1 MPIITLTTDFGTKD
15 PYLSAV
21 KGKIYS
27 LVNHV
32 TVVDISHDIAPFN
45 VPEAAYILN
54 NAYKNFPEGTIH
66 IVGIDTAELHH
77 HAVLI
82 AKINNHFFIASDN
95 GVLSLLKGAIE
106 QVVVV
111 KEGLI
116 NTSFPTLNIF
126 VDLASKLL
134 ESKEITGL
142 GEQLTTIKKLS
153 SLNATVNDDKS
164 QITGNIIYIDNY
176 GNIVTSITK
185 ELFNTI
191 IQDRSIEIVA
201 RTYVFKKV
209 YESYADFVKEK
220 TLNTKASLEG
230 ERLALFNSAG
240 FLQISIYKGSKSK
253 GGTAFSLLGLYPES
267 TTITI
272 NAT

>member
-27 LVNHV
+27 LVNNAAI
-32 TVVDISHDIAPFN
+32 VDISHDIAPFN

-54 NAYKNFPEGTIH
+54 NAYRNFPEGTIH

-82 AKINNHFFIASDN
+82 AKINNHYFIASDN
-95 GVLSLLKGAIE
+95 GVLSLLKGGIE
-106 QVVVV
+106 QVVAV
-111 KEGLI
+111 KEGLM

-126 VDLASKLL
+126 VDLACKLL
-134 ESKEITGL
+134 DTKDISTL
-142 GEQLTTIKKLS
+142 GEHVTTIKELS

-185 ELFNTI
+185 QLFSSI
-191 IQDRSIEIVA
+191 MQDRSVEIVA

-209 YESYADFVKEK
+209 YESYADFVRDRS
-220 TLNTKASLEG
+220 LNAKVNLEG

>member
-27 LVNHV
+27 LVSNA

-54 NAYKNFPEGTIH
+54 NAYRNFPQGTIH
-66 IVGIDTAELHH
+66 IVGIDTAELHRN
-77 HAVLI
+77 AILI
-82 AKINNHFFIASDN
+82 AKINNHYFIASDN
-95 GVLSLLKGAIE
+95 GVLSLLKGDIDE
-106 QVVVV
+106 VVAV
-111 KEGLI
+111 KGGLI
-116 NTSFPTLNIF
+116 NTSFPTLDIL
-126 VDLASKLL
+126 VDLAKQLL
-134 ESKEITGL
+134 ETSHVSSL
-142 GEQLTTIKKLS
+142 GEQVNSITELS

-185 ELFNTI
+185 KLFEHI
-191 IQDRSIEIVA
+191 IQQRAVEIVA

-209 YESYADFVKEK
+209 YESYADFVKER
-220 TLNTKASLEG
+220 TANTNVNLEG

-272 NAT
+272 NVL